1 MMYRYSHHPV
11 YGTVPA
17 MALCSAAFQEQSKA
31 NAAAPDL
38 SQAVLPQ
45 V

>member
-1 MMYRYSHHPV
+1 MYSHHPV

-17 MALCSAAFQEQSKA
+17 MALCSVAFQAQSKA
-31 NAAAPDL
+31 SAAAQDL
-38 SQAVLPQ
+38 SQAELPQ